1 MSEQTAFDPEYIALR
16 VKLEHDF
23 YFFVRY
29 AFKQMTGMLWSRNW
43 HHEVMCRKLEDV
55 FEGKCRRLIVNIPPR
70 YSKTEIVVVLFMAWC
85 MAKQPDC
92 EFIHSSY
99 SARLAAN
106 NTSRVRDIV
115 TSDWYQAVF
124 PHVQL
129 DPSTSGKD
137 HWKTT
142 AKGVIYAAGAGGTIT
157 GFGAGKMRPIG
168 HEGPMFGGAIIIDD
182 PHKADEATS
191 DTMRTNIT
199 DWYSNT
205 IKSRVNDPART
216 PIIVVMQ
223 RLHEEDLSGFLL
235 AGGSDEDWEHL
246 CIPVLND
253 NDVPLWEAKHDRDE
267 LRRMEKSNSYVFAG
281 QYMQRPAPLGG
292 GIFKTDWWRFYNP
305 AALPK
310 VRRIIQS
317 WDTAFK
323 TKDHNDPSSC
333 TTWAECDEGYY
344 LLDRLNDRMEYPQ
357 LKQMALSL
365 GNKIWA
371 EGAKPHAV
379 LIEDK
384 ASGQSLIQD
393 LKTTRLPIVPI
404 KVDSDKVTR
413 AFAVTSII
421 ESGRVFLPEGA
432 PWVADYVAQ
441 LANFPNAAHDD
452 DVDSTTQALNYM
464 HLNGGKTGLLDFM
477 RLEAEALAA
486 EQQKEAA

>member
-1 MSEQTAFDPEYIALR
+1 MTSESPIFDPVAIAR
-16 VKLEHDF
+16 RAKLEGDF
-23 YFFVRY
+23 YYFVRY
-29 AFKQMTGMLWSRNW
+29 AFKQMTGMKWSRNW

-55 FEGKCRRLIVNIPPR
+55 FAGKVKRLIVNIPPR
-70 YSKTEIVVVLFMAWC
+70 YSKTEIVVVLFMSWC

-115 TSDWYQAVF
+115 TSDWYQEVF
-124 PHVQL
+124 PHVQI

-142 AKGVIYAAGAGGTIT
+142 VKGVVYAAGAGGTIT
-157 GFGAGKMRPIG
+157 GFGAGKMRPED
-168 HEGPMFGGAIIIDD
+168 HVGPMFGGAIIIDD

-191 DTMRTNIT
+191 DTMRQNII

-235 AGGSDEDWEHL
+235 KGGSDEVWDHL
-246 CIPVLND
+246 FIPVLND
-253 NDVPLWEAKHDRDE
+253 NDEPLWPAKHDREE
-267 LRRMEKSNSYVFAG
+267 LARMERSNSYVFAG

-292 GIFKTDWWRFYNP
+292 GIFKTSWWKYYNP

-310 VRRIIQS
+310 VRRVIQS

-333 TTWAECDEGYY
+333 TTWAETDEGYF
-344 LLDRLNDRMEYPQ
+344 LLDRLNDKMEYPQ
-357 LKQMALSL
+357 LKQTAMSL
-365 GNKIWA
+365 A
-371 EGAKPHAV
+371 AKYNPHAV

-393 LKTTRLPIVPI
+393 LKTTRLPIIPI

-413 AFAVTSII
+413 AFAVTSIV

-432 PWVADYVAQ
+432 PWLVEFIAQ

-464 HLNGGKTGLLDFM
+464 HLNGGNTGLLDFM
-477 RLEAEALAA
+477 RMEAEALEA
-486 EQQKEAA
+486 EKQKEAA